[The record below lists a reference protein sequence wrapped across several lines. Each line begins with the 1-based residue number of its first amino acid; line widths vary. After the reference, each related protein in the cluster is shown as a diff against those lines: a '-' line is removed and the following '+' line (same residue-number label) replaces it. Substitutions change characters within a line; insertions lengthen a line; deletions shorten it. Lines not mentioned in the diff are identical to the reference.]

1 MRTASHT
8 CASPPSE
15 WVRRFAP
22 LIPAA
27 ARVLDLACG
36 EGRHARLLAQLGYR
50 VLAVDRDERVLGF
63 LAGIPGIDVAAID
76 LETGL
81 WPYPGEQFGGIIVTN
96 YLHRPLFPLLVASLG
111 HGGLLI
117 YETFARG
124 NERYGRP
131 SNPEFLLQPGEL
143 LAAVSGQLRV
153 LAYEDVFVTE
163 PKPALVQRICAVNAD
178 ELPVV
183 SRAAVA
189 GGLS

>member
-1 MRTASHT
+1 VSPALHT
-8 CASPPSE
+8 SVSSPSE
-15 WVRRFAP
+15 WVRRFAR

-27 ARVLDLACG
+27 GRVLDLACG

-50 VLAVDRDERVLGF
+50 VLAVDRDERALSS

-76 LETGL
+76 LEAGL
-81 WPYPGEQFGGIIVTN
+81 WPYPGEHFAGIVVTN
-96 YLHRPLFPLLVASLG
+96 YLHRPLLPLLVASLG
-111 HGGLLI
+111 DGGVLI
-117 YETFARG
+117 YETFAHG

-178 ELPVV
+178 EVP
-183 SRAAVA
+183 AV
-189 GGLS
+189 